1 MNCPKCG
8 SKPMDL
14 PWNGWFECGSW
25 KNPVSEDFFR
35 NKICAGMEQLRK
47 PLDAQ
52 IQQLESER
60 DALQARVT
68 TLQSLLDQ
76 RWEMMRE
83 LEEVCET
90 KDVAKAVEYVKGLKS
105 RVKKLEE
112 AGDALQSAVVGVE
125 GMTHWQWLA
134 TAHEADLKWRA
145 AKETKP

>member
-1 MNCPKCG
+1 
-8 SKPMDL
+8 MDL

-60 DALQARVT
+60 DALQDRVN
-68 TLQSLLDQ
+68 
-76 RWEMMRE
+76 R
-83 LEEVCET
+83 
-90 KDVAKAVEYVKGLKS
+90 
-105 RVKKLEE
+105 LEE

-145 AKETKP
+145 AKESKP